1 MSASAQPTNMLV
13 VNRLL
18 VPLHRRLDAEMAAE
32 VPAHPRRLR
41 AVRCGAA
48 LSLSDPVP
56 HAGRRSVSL
65 LDWAVE
71 LLLLGADLFAT
82 QRRPVAAGTGRR
94 ASVARG
100 ERRAAAHQH
109 PSHGLDVPR
118 IVRELR
124 CRVPDALSCPSLGVR
139 QGTASDLYLL
149 ALGVRLGL

>member
-1 MSASAQPTNMLV
+1 MLV

-18 VPLHRRLDAEMAAE
+18 VPLHRRLDAEVAGE

-48 LSLSDPVP
+48 LSLGEPVP

-109 PSHGLDVPR
+109 PSHGLDVR
-118 IVRELR
+118 CVVLQLR
-124 CRVPDALSCPSLGVR
+124 RRVPDDLPCPSLGVR
-139 QGTASDLYLL
+139 PRTSSSS
-149 ALGVRLGL
+149 